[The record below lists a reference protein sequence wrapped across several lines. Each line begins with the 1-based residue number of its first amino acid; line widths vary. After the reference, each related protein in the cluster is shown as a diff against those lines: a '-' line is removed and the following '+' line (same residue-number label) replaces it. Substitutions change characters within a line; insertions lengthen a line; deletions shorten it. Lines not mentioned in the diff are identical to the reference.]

1 MKRFILEE
9 SRFMKPV
16 YEPMTV
22 FERKGRGIMMK
33 KMVSQVLIL
42 ALALMA
48 GLTGCKKAPEP
59 QGSEVS
65 KIQEQAGKDAA
76 DPGEESEQVTISI
89 HPSGHGLPVYIA
101 QEKGWFEEEGLDVET
116 LVYISAPPQMEAY
129 SSGAWEIGTTGFGG
143 IILGVAKNDL
153 KVIGVSID
161 DATVM
166 GLWARNDSDL
176 VSAGPD
182 EKTGIYGTAEE
193 WKGKEILLAQ
203 GTITDVLLTAT
214 LEELGLKDDD
224 VVRTNMDASTAYTAF
239 NSGSGDMVQANASF
253 YFNALKEDWT
263 AVTTGESRNL
273 FMPSAIIASDKII
286 KERPE
291 TVEKFT
297 RVYMKAVEWIREN
310 PEEAAELFVDFCDD
324 NGVATEYDNA
334 LQFVNMQIVKIP
346 DVAGQMELFEKADG
360 SDKTRWQESL
370 GRLMDYYITMGNYT
384 QEDKDLLLKD
394 ENYVS
399 TFMKG
404 LE

>member
-1 MKRFILEE
+1 
-9 SRFMKPV
+9 
-16 YEPMTV
+16 
-22 FERKGRGIMMK
+22 MMK
-33 KMVSQVLIL
+33 KIMSLVLTAAMI
-42 ALALMA
+42 A
-48 GLTGCKKAPEP
+48 GMTACSKAPEEEKSDP
-59 QGSEVS
+59 VTQTQTAG
-65 KIQEQAGKDAA
+65 QEEKTDAA
-76 DPGEESEQVTISI
+76 SEPAGEPEQVTISV
-89 HPSGHGLPVYIA
+89 HPSGHGLPAYLA
-101 QEKGWFEEEGLDVET
+101 QEKGWFEEEGLEVET

-129 SSGAWEIGTTGFGG
+129 ASGAWEIGTTGFGG

-176 VSAGPD
+176 VSAGQD
-182 EKTGIYGTAEE
+182 SATGVYGTAAE

-214 LEELGLKDDD
+214 LEKLGMKDSD

-253 YFNALKEDWT
+253 YFNALNEDWT
-263 AVTTGESRNL
+263 AVTTGEAMEL

-291 TVEKFT
+291 VVEKFT
-297 RVYMKAVEWIREN
+297 RAYMKGVDWIKEN
-310 PEEAAELFVDFCDD
+310 PEEAAQMFVDFCDE

-346 DVAGQMELFEKADG
+346 NGVGQLDLFNKAEGKDVTK
-360 SDKTRWQESL
+360 WQDSL

-399 TFMKG
+399 TFMENLQK
-404 LE
+404 